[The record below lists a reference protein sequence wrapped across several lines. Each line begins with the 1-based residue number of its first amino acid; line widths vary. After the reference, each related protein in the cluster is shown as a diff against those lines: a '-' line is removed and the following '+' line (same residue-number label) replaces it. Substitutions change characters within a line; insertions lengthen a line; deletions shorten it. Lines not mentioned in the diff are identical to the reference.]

1 MNINQAVR
9 AGGDAFPNTGP
20 MVDMDG
26 MCCITVRDYFAA
38 KAMQGIVHC
47 TPDPE
52 KVNPTPGETIAEW
65 ISRQAYVVADAMMRE
80 REKS

>member
-38 KAMQGIVHC
+38 KAMAALIV
-47 TPDPE
+47 PDSDNCP
-52 KVNPTPGETIAEW
+52 PGEWTAT
-65 ISRQAYVVADAMMRE
+65 RAFLMADAMMRE
-80 REKS
+80 REKP